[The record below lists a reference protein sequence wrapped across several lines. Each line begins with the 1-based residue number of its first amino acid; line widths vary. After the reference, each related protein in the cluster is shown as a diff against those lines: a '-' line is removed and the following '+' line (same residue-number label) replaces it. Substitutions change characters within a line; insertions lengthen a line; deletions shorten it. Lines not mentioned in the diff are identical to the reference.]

1 MSSFGRSCQQA
12 PTSSAAR
19 QAVLTKYLRLVYK
32 PYIDVSQADRDRVRT
47 MQAEAAALDQDET
60 RSETP

>member
-1 MSSFGRSCQQA
+1 M
-12 PTSSAAR
+12 
-19 QAVLTKYLRLVYK
+19 LTKYLRLVYK